1 MALRRILT
9 IAGLNA
15 FRSFRS
21 PVNVLWIVV
30 IPVLLSFAASLLFSG
45 GIAPDERA
53 DGGRLVLFEPP
64 RGTLMEAEYGRLQT
78 TFGMYLIFAM
88 AALVTRAGAF
98 HEERRRGTLQRTLS
112 TGVPYSEVVVAHVM
126 SVGLVG
132 AIQAAVVVAVTSAF
146 GAPWLASGWWVMIL
160 TVAGAFVACSGM
172 AVAVAGVARSDGELQ
187 LISGAVPSLLA
198 MSGGVFFTLEAAP
211 ASLRQLALVNPFHWC
226 MELLNGGF
234 LYGGF
239 PSQAAPLGVLLLIG
253 VMGMVIG
260 VQGLRRLSV

>member
-9 IAGLNA
+9 IAGLK
-15 FRSFRS
+15 RVRLFRS

-45 GIAPDERA
+45 GIAPDERGWT
-53 DGGRLVLFEPP
+53 GGRLVLFEPP
-64 RGTLMEAEYGRLQT
+64 RGTLMEAERRKTADHLRVVPHLRDG
-78 TFGMYLIFAM
+78 GPGHPG
-88 AALVTRAGAF
+88 VGAF
-98 HEERRRGTLQRTLS
+98 HEERRRGRCSERSLPGALQRGGGGARDERRS
-112 TGVPYSEVVVAHVM
+112 AR
-126 SVGLVG
+126 

-211 ASLRQLALVNPFHWC
+211 AEPAAAGFGQSLPLVHGTAQRR
-226 MELLNGGF
+226 L
-234 LYGGF
+234 
-239 PSQAAPLGVLLLIG
+239 S
-253 VMGMVIG
+253 
-260 VQGLRRLSV
+260 LRRLPESRPRPWACCS